1 MQSLPIERKTASE
14 AATEAVRHLIVE
26 GGLAPGERIN
36 EVHLALRLGV
46 SRTPLRE
53 ALGRLFS
60 EGALVSAPGHGYTV
74 RPLTIEEFEQLYAV
88 RPMLDPEALRLA
100 GLPSAKRLDRLRKL
114 NKALCAARMPEA
126 AIDLDDEWHRELLS
140 DCPNRVLVEIIEN
153 MMLRTRRYEIALMRS
168 EESVAC
174 AHRSHE
180 AILTALSA
188 GDLAAACRALKHNLE
203 NGREPIVAWL
213 QRTIELGR
221 RGK

>member
-1 MQSLPIERKTASE
+1 MQPLPIERKTASG

-26 GGLAPGERIN
+26 GGLAPGERLN

-60 EGALVSAPGHGYTV
+60 EGALVSAPGLGYTV

-88 RPMLDPEALRLA
+88 RPMLDPEALRFA
-100 GLPSAKRLDRLRKL
+100 GLPSPKRLARLRKL
-114 NKALCAARMPEA
+114 NKALCAARTPEA
-126 AIDLDDEWHRELLS
+126 AIDLDDEWHRELLA

-153 MMLRTRRYEIALMRS
+153 LMLRTRRYEIALMRS

-174 AHRSHE
+174 AHQSHE

-188 GDLAAACRALKHNLE
+188 GDLAVACRELKHNLE

-213 QRTIELGR
+213 QRNAELDR
-221 RGK
+221 QGK